1 MKFKIKDEQNK
12 EKVVKLYLD
21 ESSFDDEIL
30 LNAID
35 ENGEDWLLM
44 IFKDGGYKRM
54 WSIDEDIGINVDEE
68 GRIKEL

>member
-21 ESSFDDEIL
+21 ESSFDDKIL